1 MLQTTVKNAKEE
13 FDRVFIE
20 LGHDSKLEIA
30 NKNEVRF
37 FMLDIKNNQYSY
49 YEMFSILHSNLG
61 RYALSRKEFQKDPET
76 AISRGISIFHEVKGS
91 GTGAGGE
98 IGELLLYLFLE
109 TVLGAPKL
117 LSKMELKGTRNQYN
131 YNADAVHYFTYKNEY
146 GQHNQLILCESK
158 LIGDFSRAIK
168 DAFDSLTT
176 SIGNKEFDL
185 SLISTEMFKESFS
198 EEEANDIIK
207 QIVPNATDDF
217 KNDIIKETAA
227 GIFIGY
233 DKPIIEQG
241 DSLVVRK
248 QTAENIKKEI
258 PNMVKK
264 INKQIEKYNLK
275 GMSFYIYLLPFN
287 DVDKDRAK
295 IMEQL
300 LTRISYKE

>member
-1 MLQTTVKNAKEE
+1 M
-13 FDRVFIE
+13 
-20 LGHDSKLEIA
+20 
-30 NKNEVRF
+30 
-37 FMLDIKNNQYSY
+37 
-49 YEMFSILHSNLG
+49 
-61 RYALSRKEFQKDPET
+61 
-76 AISRGISIFHEVKGS
+76 
-91 GTGAGGE
+91 
-98 IGELLLYLFLE
+98 
-109 TVLGAPKL
+109 
-117 LSKMELKGTRNQYN
+117 
-131 YNADAVHYFTYKNEY
+131 
-146 GQHNQLILCESK
+146 
-158 LIGDFSRAIK
+158 
-168 DAFDSLTT
+168 TT
-176 SIGNKEFDL
+176 SNDNKEFDL
-185 SLISTEMFKESFS
+185 SLISTEIFKESFS

-233 DKPIIEQG
+233 DKPITEQG

-258 PNMVKK
+258 PNMVKR

-287 DVDKDRAK
+287 NVDKDREK

>member
-1 MLQTTVKNAKEE
+1 
-13 FDRVFIE
+13 
-20 LGHDSKLEIA
+20 
-30 NKNEVRF
+30 
-37 FMLDIKNNQYSY
+37 
-49 YEMFSILHSNLG
+49 
-61 RYALSRKEFQKDPET
+61 
-76 AISRGISIFHEVKGS
+76 
-91 GTGAGGE
+91 
-98 IGELLLYLFLE
+98 
-109 TVLGAPKL
+109 
-117 LSKMELKGTRNQYN
+117 
-131 YNADAVHYFTYKNEY
+131 
-146 GQHNQLILCESK
+146 
-158 LIGDFSRAIK
+158 
-168 DAFDSLTT
+168 
-176 SIGNKEFDL
+176 
-185 SLISTEMFKESFS
+185 MFKESFS